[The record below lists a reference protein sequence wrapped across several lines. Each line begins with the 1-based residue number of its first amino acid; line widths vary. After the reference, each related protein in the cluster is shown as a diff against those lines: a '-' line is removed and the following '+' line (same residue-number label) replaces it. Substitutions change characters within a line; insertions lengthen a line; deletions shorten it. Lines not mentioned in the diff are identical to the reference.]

1 MSRQSAVYRMY
12 HDAQAFRQALRDG
25 RTDILYSYQKYYRQP
40 DFLST
45 AVLLFSEAYPDQL
58 SQVLSPQRRRWL
70 VEQHRDL
77 MRRLA
82 RLQELTEELVEEY
95 PRATVERRAEI
106 EQVLVKNRTSIG
118 ELDDASLIDQ
128 VDTIIYEPVT
138 AEMEAFTQSY
148 RY

>member
-25 RTDILYSYQKYYRQP
+25 RTDLLYSYQKYYRQP

-45 AVLLFSEAYPDQL
+45 ANLLFSQAYPDEI

-82 RLQELTEELVEEY
+82 RLQELTEELVAEY
-95 PRATVERRAEI
+95 PRAPLDRQEEI
-106 EQVLVKNRTSIG
+106 QNLLIKNRTTIG
-118 ELDDASLIDQ
+118 ELDDASLIDR
-128 VDTIIYEPVT
+128 VDTIIYEPLT
-138 AEMEAFTQSY
+138 AEMEAFANRY
-148 RY
+148 R